1 MIIKMHD
8 GKRSKNQIDRN
19 DIYNF
24 ALIFMNNFQSIY
36 LNAFETSHQIEIVRI
51 HFMIGA
57 W

>member
-1 MIIKMHD
+1 MHD
-8 GKRSKNQIDRN
+8 GKRSKNQINRN